1 MKLITTG
8 CSFAG
13 PTSHPPIEE
22 ESWGIQLAKILN
34 LEECV
39 EGNGDGWLN
48 LGLGGCSL
56 DYISRG
62 IIDQVIPNLD
72 KDLVVVVGWT
82 SIQRWEHFTDELG
95 KCQANTNEPYHYG
108 AQAFWKSTLTSDREY
123 KQHLLNH
130 TLFQE
135 HMRKLNMIIT
145 LAGFLKSHNIKYVF
159 FNAFEPLDGWK
170 KGTGY
175 YDKSETGEDCPV
187 LNKLTDYVRQNV
199 NFLEQLQIEIGA
211 KEGYEE
217 RVRIGDFDGDDKS
230 YPYTKKEYFTHDG
243 WHPSLVA
250 HKEWSKILY
259 DAIMSE
265 SVCHLNKKY
274 GIK

>member
-13 PTSHPPIEE
+13 HTTHPLIKE
-22 ESWGIQLAKILN
+22 ESWSVQLSKRLN
-34 LEECV
+34 LKRSQV
-39 EGNGDGWLN
+39 LN
-48 LGLGGCSL
+48 MGLGGCSL
-56 DYISRG
+56 DYIYRS
-62 IIDQVIPNLD
+62 VIHGAIENLN

-82 SIQRWEHFTDELG
+82 SIQRWEHFTDEFG
-95 KCQANTNEPYHYG
+95 KCQAEPYQRYHYN
-108 AQAFWKSTLTSDREY
+108 AQAFWRSTLSEEKEY
-123 KQHLLNH
+123 KQHLLNF
-130 TLFQE
+130 TTFQE

-175 YDKSETGEDCPV
+175 YNKSETGEDCPV
-187 LNKLTDYVRQNV
+187 LNRLTNYVKENV
-199 NFLEQLQIEIGA
+199 NFLEQTQIEIGA
-211 KEGYEE
+211 KEGCLEK
-217 RVRIGDFDGDDKS
+217 VRTGDFDGDDKS
-230 YPYTKKEYFTHDG
+230 YPYTKKEFFSHDG
-243 WHPSLVA
+243 WHPSVLG

-259 DAIMSE
+259 D
-265 SVCHLNKKY
+265 HLNKKY

>member
-13 PTSHPPIEE
+13 PTTHPLIEE
-22 ESWGIQLAKILN
+22 ESWEFQLRKRLN
-34 LEECV
+34 LKDEQT
-39 EGNGDGWLN
+39 LR

-56 DYISRG
+56 DYIYRSVIHG
-62 IIDQVIPNLD
+62 VIDNLD

-82 SIQRWEHFTDELG
+82 SIQRWEHFTDEFG
-95 KCQANTNEPYHYG
+95 KCQANPDQPYDYN
-108 AQAFWKSTLTSDREY
+108 AQAFWLSTLGKDKGY
-123 KQHLLNH
+123 KQHIMNH

-145 LAGFLKSHNIKYVF
+145 LAGFLKSHNIKYIF
-159 FNAFEPLDGWK
+159 FNAFDPLDGWK

-175 YDKSETGEDCPV
+175 YRKSESGENCPV
-187 LNKLTDYVRQNV
+187 LNRLTNYVKEHI

-211 KEGYEE
+211 KEGCLEK
-217 RVRIGDFDGDDKS
+217 VRTGDFDGDDKS
-230 YPYTKKEYFTHDG
+230 YPYTKKEYFSHDG
-243 WHPSLVA
+243 WHPSVLG

-259 DAIMSE
+259 D
-265 SVCHLNKKY
+265 HLNKKY